1 MRRQLRVHL
10 RFLVV
15 VAVVSV
21 VGCSRCQRDPVVT
34 PAVPAPSPVLTE
46 QDTEPHDGGL
56 RGPDWALT
64 LDGTWLAVKA
74 SSQQRLKPGLQA
86 WALDP
91 DGPVQVTVECQAP
104 TVGVEKS
111 LKTDLDATRVTQKL
125 EDVSFSTL
133 SAGPWLE
140 GALAT
145 WKTAEAHH
153 VLGRFRTLG
162 SRCDVHGWGPV
173 AQGVA
178 LRERLRAVILNF
190 GSNRPAL
197 VAELAALTSWLQ
209 ANEAAQL
216 KLAAVRDAGYSPLSG
231 VLLMDK
237 ALVRLGPEQLV
248 ERFKLRAQLLAAL
261 GPTECAQV
269 VRHRVEES
277 PRMLELISE
286 AEAVRWVSL
295 TREALSLAVAADG
308 PPVLPTKREVEEAIS
323 ALAAGDEELI
333 TAIEVL
339 RNGDTQPDEAVCE
352 AEKMRLAKVLQQPS
366 ERRILLLRSLLEN

>member
-10 RFLVV
+10 RFFVV
-15 VAVVSV
+15 VAVVSA
-21 VGCSRCQRDPVVT
+21 VGCSRCQRDPVT
-34 PAVPAPSPVLTE
+34 PAVPAPPSPVLTE
-46 QDTEPHDGGL
+46 RDTEAHDGGL
-56 RGPDWALT
+56 KGPDWTLA

-74 SSQQRLKPGLQA
+74 SSQQRLKPGVQG

-91 DGPVQVTVECQAP
+91 DGPVQLTVECQAP
-104 TVGVEKS
+104 NVGAEQS
-111 LKTDLDATRVTQKL
+111 LKTDLEATRATQKL

-133 SAGPWLE
+133 AAGPWLE

-153 VLGRFRTLG
+153 VLGRFRTLA

-173 AQGVA
+173 AGGVA

-197 VAELAALTSWLQ
+197 VAELLALTTWLQ
-209 ANEAAQL
+209 ANDAAQA
-216 KLAAVRDAGYSPLSG
+216 KLTTVRDAGYSPLSG

-237 ALVRLGPEQLV
+237 ALVRLGPDHLT
-248 ERFKLRAQLLAAL
+248 ERFKLRAQLLASL
-261 GPTECAQV
+261 GPSECAQV

-277 PRMLELISE
+277 PRMLELIPE
-286 AEAVRWVSL
+286 AEAVRWVTL
-295 TREALSLAVAADG
+295 TREALALAVAADG

-323 ALAAGDEELI
+323 ALAMGDEEMVG
-333 TAIEVL
+333 AIEVL

-352 AEKMRLAKVLQQPS
+352 AEKIRLAKIFQQPA
-366 ERRILLLRSLLEN
+366 ERRTLLLRSLLEN